1 MMTENI
7 LNPHDARLEEVVL
20 GACLAESTAIA
31 LVADKLRAEMFYED
45 NNREIYSAL
54 LALHHTGRP
63 IDIITVKN
71 ELAARGK
78 LDAVGGPFRITA
90 LSGGVASSAHLEY
103 HALLL
108 REKFVRREL
117 IVGLHRRLAAAAD
130 ETVDLD
136 ETLAELHR
144 LLDHLE
150 GEASFTD
157 CMRDMDQLMLDT
169 LKQMDARVANNR
181 DGVTGIPTGLAD
193 LDRLTA
199 GWQRGELVIIAARP
213 SIGKTAF
220 GLHLALAAGRAGKHV
235 VVYSIEMM
243 GERLG
248 DRCLSAWATDLSAT
262 HLRTGQLSADE
273 QQQALDAARELARL
287 PIHVDD
293 NPKTG
298 MDHIR
303 SSARLLK
310 GKGRCDCIIID
321 YLQLCEMKSEQKNR
335 NREQEV
341 AEASRKAKL
350 MAKELDVP
358 VILLCQ
364 LNRDCETRADHRPAL
379 SDLRESGAI
388 EQDADVVM
396 LLYRPAF
403 YGIPTERKSKYPS
416 EGLGVVIVAKHRN
429 GETGDVYFG
438 HNTSMTKIGEYVPPM
453 EWMMKNAK

>member
-1 MMTENI
+1 MTENI

-20 GACLAESTAIA
+20 GACLAESTAMA

-199 GWQRGELVIIAARP
+199 GWQRGELVIIAALPSVRP
-213 SIGKTAF
+213 
-220 GLHLALAAGRAGKHV
+220 
-235 VVYSIEMM
+235 
-243 GERLG
+243 
-248 DRCLSAWATDLSAT
+248 LSVCTW
-262 HLRTGQLSADE
+262 HWR
-273 QQQALDAARELARL
+273 R
-287 PIHVDD
+287 
-293 NPKTG
+293 
-298 MDHIR
+298 
-303 SSARLLK
+303 
-310 GKGRCDCIIID
+310 
-321 YLQLCEMKSEQKNR
+321 
-335 NREQEV
+335 
-341 AEASRKAKL
+341 
-350 MAKELDVP
+350 
-358 VILLCQ
+358 
-364 LNRDCETRADHRPAL
+364 
-379 SDLRESGAI
+379 
-388 EQDADVVM
+388 
-396 LLYRPAF
+396 
-403 YGIPTERKSKYPS
+403 
-416 EGLGVVIVAKHRN
+416 GVRV
-429 GETGDVYFG
+429 
-438 HNTSMTKIGEYVPPM
+438 SM
-453 EWMMKNAK
+453 

>member
-1 MMTENI
+1 
-7 LNPHDARLEEVVL
+7 
-20 GACLAESTAIA
+20 
-31 LVADKLRAEMFYED
+31 
-45 NNREIYSAL
+45 
-54 LALHHTGRP
+54 
-63 IDIITVKN
+63 
-71 ELAARGK
+71 
-78 LDAVGGPFRITA
+78 
-90 LSGGVASSAHLEY
+90 
-103 HALLL
+103 
-108 REKFVRREL
+108 
-117 IVGLHRRLAAAAD
+117 
-130 ETVDLD
+130 
-136 ETLAELHR
+136 
-144 LLDHLE
+144 
-150 GEASFTD
+150 
-157 CMRDMDQLMLDT
+157 
-169 LKQMDARVANNR
+169 
-181 DGVTGIPTGLAD
+181 
-193 LDRLTA
+193 
-199 GWQRGELVIIAARP
+199 
-213 SIGKTAF
+213 
-220 GLHLALAAGRAGKHV
+220 
-235 VVYSIEMM
+235 M

-403 YGIPTERKSKYPS
+403 YGIPTERKRVSQRGAGSGDRGEASQRRDGRCVLRTQHQYDQNR
-416 EGLGVVIVAKHRN
+416 GICAADGVDDEECEVATSYKLRATSCCVI
-429 GETGDVYFG
+429 
-438 HNTSMTKIGEYVPPM
+438 
-453 EWMMKNAK
+453 